1 MVTVHTAWRAP
12 AVSLGRVES
21 RHAGRSL
28 ILWLGVAVAV
38 IGTLDSLR
46 GYLPVVPTFAAVAYH
61 HGEILAGFALL
72 AGARLGLRDHQHKT
86 AVLIGATPTG
96 EGKIRAARLCALALA
111 AVAAS
116 VVLQAAGFIAAVLG
130 HAPAAHVDWL
140 LVPDGAAATVLA
152 SWLGYGLGCLGFA
165 VLPLVTAPS
174 YVALTFVLGHY
185 ETVKDLSQSV
195 QWLLPNPPLPDWSA
209 DLGFVP
215 NIFPLHLT
223 YLAGLLAIT
232 GGALVAWPG
241 RRRLRRARS
250 AAVNGPGDAG
260 ITSRAA
266 WVAGV
271 AGFAVACALGVQL
284 QARPDD
290 YQVSGPNPAS
300 WIPAYHD
307 QYGLQNGVAG
317 IFPDDHKATACA
329 GGPSLRTCVYPA
341 YGKSLAAQ
349 VYGLLA
355 PEARAIESVTGRPE
369 SVRMVPVFELDPCD
383 GPTQSL
389 MDESPWGSGGWE
401 QGALIQCVLPQLVQP
416 FGQMLTDHTV
426 QEAAALWLML
436 QAGELTRQAAHAALV
451 NPNPSYSCVSGR
463 PCTLA
468 NADVLFAGELSFSR
482 ADLRTGLAMAAL
494 PPADVTARL
503 RALWQRIAAGTL
515 PVSALP
521 GQPGAPA

>member
-1 MVTVHTAWRAP
+1 VTVQTAWRTP
-12 AVSLGRVES
+12 AVSLGRIES

-38 IGTLDSLR
+38 ISTLDSLR
-46 GYLPVVPTFAAVAYH
+46 GYLPVLPAFAAVAYH
-61 HGEILAGFALL
+61 HGEIFAGFALL

-96 EGKIRAARLCALALA
+96 EGKIRAARLCALAPA

-116 VVLQAAGFIAAVLG
+116 VLLQAAGFIAAVVA
-130 HAPAAHVDWL
+130 HAPAAPVDWL

-165 VLPLVTAPS
+165 VVPLVAAPS

-215 NIFPLHLT
+215 NIFPLHLA
-223 YLAGLLAIT
+223 YLAGLLALT

-241 RRRLRRARS
+241 RSRLRRARS
-250 AAVNGPGDAG
+250 AGVSGPGEAG

-266 WVAGV
+266 WAAAVAGL
-271 AGFAVACALGVQL
+271 AVAYTLGAQL
-284 QARPDD
+284 QARPDN
-290 YQVSGPNPAS
+290 YQVSGPNTGS

-307 QYGLQNGVAG
+307 QYGLQSGVAG

-349 VYGLLA
+349 AYGLLA
-355 PEARAIESVTGRPE
+355 PEARAIEAVTGRPE

-383 GPTQSL
+383 GPAQFLLDETQFR
-389 MDESPWGSGGWE
+389 WVGSE
-401 QGALIQCVLPQLVQP
+401 QGTLIQCALPQLVQP
-416 FGQMLTDHTV
+416 DGGLPTDHPV
-426 QEAAALWLML
+426 PEAVAIWLML
-436 QAGELTRQAAHAALV
+436 RAGELTRHAAQAALV
-451 NPNPSYSCVSGR
+451 NQNPAVSCVAR
-463 PCTLA
+463 LPCTPQY
-468 NADVLFAGELSFSR
+468 ADVLFPGALSFSR
-482 ADLRTGLAMAAL
+482 ADLRAGLAIAAL
-494 PPADVTARL
+494 PSAEVTARL
-503 RALWQRIAAGTL
+503 GALWPRIVAGTL
-515 PVSALP
+515 PLSALP